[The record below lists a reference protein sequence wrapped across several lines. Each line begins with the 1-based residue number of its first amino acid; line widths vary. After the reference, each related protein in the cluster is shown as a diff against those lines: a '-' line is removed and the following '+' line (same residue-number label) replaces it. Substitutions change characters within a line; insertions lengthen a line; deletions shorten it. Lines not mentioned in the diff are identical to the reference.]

1 MSSVGACKNVLTNPA
16 QRKSRCW
23 KNWCEKGTL
32 CIIAGSSFSSIHFIH
47 AVNGFVMR
55 VAFIFQL
62 LNQAAA
68 RKSHIVE
75 VFLRSF
81 CCLLIL
87 IGAAVVGGVD
97 RFGMG
102 IVFIFQLLNEPGV
115 GKRRVIEVFTGA
127 L

>member
-1 MSSVGACKNVLTNPA
+1 
-16 QRKSRCW
+16 
-23 KNWCEKGTL
+23 
-32 CIIAGSSFSSIHFIH
+32 
-47 AVNGFVMR
+47 MR

-81 CCLLIL
+81 CGLLVP

-102 IVFIFQLLNEPGV
+102 IVFIFQLLNESDV

>member
-1 MSSVGACKNVLTNPA
+1 MSSVGACKNAMANPA
-16 QRKSRCW
+16 RRKSRCW
-23 KNWCEKGTL
+23 KNWCKKGTL

-62 LNQAAA
+62 LNE
-68 RKSHIVE
+68 S
-75 VFLRSF
+75 
-81 CCLLIL
+81 
-87 IGAAVVGGVD
+87 D
-97 RFGMG
+97 
-102 IVFIFQLLNEPGV
+102 V

>member
-1 MSSVGACKNVLTNPA
+1 MTAPLA
-16 QRKSRCW
+16 RKLPI
-23 KNWCEKGTL
+23 KKVP
-32 CIIAGSSFSSIHFIH
+32 HFLHGLWRKWGLLRYKLLICFVH
-47 AVNGFVMR
+47 AINGFVVR
-55 VAFIFQL
+55 IAFIFQL

-68 RKSHIVE
+68 RKSHIVK
-75 VFLRSF
+75 VSLRGF
-81 CCLLIL
+81 CGLLVP

-127 L
+127 C